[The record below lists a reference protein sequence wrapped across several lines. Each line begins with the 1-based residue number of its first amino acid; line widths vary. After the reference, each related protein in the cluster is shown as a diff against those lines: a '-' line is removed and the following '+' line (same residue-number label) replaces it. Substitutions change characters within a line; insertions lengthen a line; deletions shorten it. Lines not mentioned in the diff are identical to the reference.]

1 MQLLCKLKLPVH
13 DVAIVTSG
21 NGVSMVTTI
30 ELCFPLKGDRP
41 KMWQLQKFVGVSGRA
56 FKVVEKVSA
65 DWEELALA
73 LHFDHEAIRAVKQSE
88 HFQVKAACRTILQRW
103 LEGEGLQ
110 PVTWETLVEALVDI
124 EHGALAGDLRRE
136 LEP

>member
-1 MQLLCKLKLPVH
+1 
-13 DVAIVTSG
+13 
-21 NGVSMVTTI
+21 MVTTM
-30 ELCFPLKGDRP
+30 ELCFPLTGDRP
-41 KMWQLQKFVGVSGRA
+41 KMWQLQKFVGVSGRV

-73 LHFDHEAIRAVKQSE
+73 LRFDHEIIRAVKQSE
-88 HFQVKAACRTILQRW
+88 HFQVKAACRRILQRW
-103 LEGEGLQ
+103 LDWEGLQ

-124 EHGALAGDLRRE
+124 EHGTLARDLRRE

>member
-1 MQLLCKLKLPVH
+1 
-13 DVAIVTSG
+13 
-21 NGVSMVTTI
+21 MVTTT

-41 KMWQLQKFVGVSGRA
+41 KMWQLQKFVGMSGRA

-65 DWEELALA
+65 AWEELALA
-73 LHFDHEAIRAVKQSE
+73 LHFDGEVLRAVKRSE

-103 LEGEGLQ
+103 LDGEGLQ

-124 EHGALAGDLRRE
+124 EQGTLARDLRRE
-136 LEP
+136 LAP

>member
-1 MQLLCKLKLPVH
+1 MH
-13 DVAIVTSG
+13 GVAMVTS
-21 NGVSMVTTI
+21 SD
-30 ELCFPLKGDRP
+30 PLLSLVGDRP
-41 KMWQLQKFVGVSGRA
+41 EMWQLQKFVGVSGRPVR
-56 FKVVEKVSA
+56 VVEEVSA
-65 DWEELALA
+65 DWEKLALA
-73 LHFDHEAIRAVKQSE
+73 LHFRGVIVRAVEQSQ
-88 HFQVKAACRTILQRW
+88 HFQVEAACRTILQRW